1 MKDINIKFEDYPFKV
16 PNIKKVSKKL
26 DAFLQ
31 EIKDCKTALEA
42 DKFMKHF
49 GKYMEEISTEMNL
62 IYVLYSIDTRN
73 PDYVKA
79 IGVVDEIGPIIS
91 NYATEISKVLVHA
104 PYRPELEKKYGEY
117 LFIMYENSLKTFN
130 EKVIPDVIEENKLSS
145 KYDEIMGSAQ
155 IEFRG
160 ETLNLS
166 QLGKHM
172 KSADREERKEAAM
185 AMDKWLGEHEQALG
199 ELYGNLVTIRTRIA
213 KTLGFDS
220 FTDLAYLRMGRTDY
234 NPEMVKG
241 YRDQITKAVTPLCN
255 KLYKEQAKRLGIRNP
270 QSFDYNLMFKS
281 GNPTPRGDSDHLVKV
296 AMDMYDKMSKE
307 TSVFFRHM
315 IDLHLVDLV
324 AKPGKAPGGYCTY
337 FSKYQT
343 PFVFSNFNG
352 TLDDVNVLTHEMGH
366 GFQMYSSRVIKVP
379 EYRDPGMETAE
390 IHSMSMEFLTWP
402 HMEGFFEDEADKYR
416 YNHLVD
422 AIEFLPYGIT
432 VDEFQHWVY
441 AHPEASHEERCKKW
455 REIEMKNTP
464 HKKYDYCPTMNHGA
478 YWLRQSHIFT
488 APFYY
493 IDYTL
498 AQVVAFEF
506 LISSRKNYERT
517 WKKYV
522 KLCKMG
528 GKYPFVKMLEV
539 NHLRNPFIDGNVAK
553 AIKGCQKIIKEIDIS
568 KYE

>member
-1 MKDINIKFEDYPFKV
+1 MKFNPNLKFEEYPFRV
-16 PNIKKVSKKL
+16 PNIKKVGKKL
-26 DAFLQ
+26 EEYILRIKECKDALSAEKELKRFN
-31 EIKDCKTALEA
+31 
-42 DKFMKHF
+42 
-49 GKYMEEISTEMNL
+49 KYMEEISTDMNV

-73 PDYVKA
+73 EKYRKA
-79 IGVVDEIGPIIS
+79 IQTVDEIGPVIS
-91 NYATEISKVLVHA
+91 NYATEYTKVLVNA
-104 PYRPELEKKYGEY
+104 PYKADLEKKYGKY
-117 LFIMYENSLKTFN
+117 LITIYENSLKIFN
-130 EKVIPDVIEENKLSS
+130 EKVLEDVIEENKLNS

-172 KSADREERKEAAM
+172 RSADREERKEAAI
-185 AMDKWLGEHEQALG
+185 AMDKWLGEHEQELG
-199 ELYGNLVTIRTRIA
+199 DLYGNLVTVRTRIA
-213 KTLGFDS
+213 HKLGFKS
-220 FTDLAYLRMGRTDY
+220 FTELGYLRMGRVDY
-234 NPEMVKG
+234 NPEMVEG
-241 YRDQITKAVTPLCN
+241 YRNQITEAVTPLCN
-255 KLYKEQAKRLGIRNP
+255 KLYKAQAKRLGIRNP

-281 GNPTPRGDSDHLVKV
+281 GNPTPRGNPDDLVNT
-296 AMDMYDKMSKE
+296 AMKMYDVMSKE
-307 TSVFFRHM
+307 TGEFFHHM

-337 FSKYQT
+337 FSGYQT

-366 GFQMYSSRVIKVP
+366 GFQMYSSRIIKVP

-402 HMEGFFEDEADKYR
+402 HMKGFFEEDADKYR

-464 HKKYDYCPTMNHGA
+464 HKKYDYTPTFAHGG

-498 AQVVAFEF
+498 AQVVAFQF
-506 LISSRKNYERT
+506 LIESQKNYEKT
-517 WKKYV
+517 W
-522 KLCKMG
+522 
-528 GKYPFVKMLEV
+528 
-539 NHLRNPFIDGNVAK
+539 
-553 AIKGCQKIIKEIDIS
+553 
-568 KYE
+568 

>member
-16 PNIKKVSKKL
+16 PSIKKVAKKL
-26 DAFLQ
+26 EGFIE
-31 EIKDCKTALEA
+31 EIKAANDAPSAIKIMK
-42 DKFMKHF
+42 KFN
-49 GKYMEEISTEMNL
+49 KYMEEIGTEMNL
-62 IYVLYSIDTRN
+62 IYVLYSIDTRK
-73 PDYVKA
+73 PEYVKA
-79 IGVVDEIGPIIS
+79 IGVVDEIGPVIS
-91 NYATEISKVLVHA
+91 NYATEYTKVLVNA
-104 PYRPELEKKYGEY
+104 PYRKELEKQYGSY
-117 LFIMYENSLKTFN
+117 LFTMYENQLKIFN
-130 EKVIPDVIEENKLSS
+130 EKVLNDVIEENKLSS
-145 KYDEIMGSAQ
+145 KYDEIMGGAQ

-172 KSADREERKEAAM
+172 RSVDREERKEAAI
-185 AMDKWLGEHEQALG
+185 AMDKWLGEHEEDLG
-199 ELYGNLVTIRTRIA
+199 GLYDKLVKVRTTIA
-213 KTLGFDS
+213 QKLGFKS
-220 FTDLAYLRMGRTDY
+220 FTELGYLRMGRTDY

-241 YRDQITKAVTPLCN
+241 YRDQITRAATPLCN
-255 KLYKEQAKRLGIRNP
+255 KLYKAQAKRLGIKNP
-270 QSFDYNLMFKS
+270 QSFDYNLMFTS
-281 GNPTPRGDSDHLVKV
+281 GNPTPIGDADYLVKT
-296 AMDMYDKMSKE
+296 AMEMYDKMSKE

-315 IDLHLVDLV
+315 IDLHLVDLI

-366 GFQMYSSRVIKVP
+366 GFQMYSSRIIKVP

-402 HMEGFFEDEADKYR
+402 HMEGFFGDEADKYR

-441 AHPEASHEERCKKW
+441 ANPEATHEERCKKW

-464 HKKYDYCPTMNHGA
+464 HKKYDYCPTLAHGG

-498 AQVVAFEF
+498 AQVIAFEF
-506 LISSRKNYERT
+506 LLESRKNYDKA
-517 WKKYV
+517 WKKYYR
-522 KLCKMG
+522 LCKMG
-528 GKYPFVKMLEV
+528 GKYPFVEMLKV
-539 NHLRNPFIDGNVAK
+539 NHLRNPFEEGNVLK
-553 AIKGCQKIIKEIDIS
+553 AIKGCEKILKGIDIS
-568 KYE
+568 KY